1 VTCIV
6 GVVENNKVYIGGDSA
21 GVAGYSLTIRKDKKV
36 FRNGEFLIG
45 GTSSFR
51 MIQLLHYAF
60 EPPPYDENID
70 LEKYMATAFV
80 DAIRECFKR
89 GGYAQVESQQ
99 ESGGHFLIGFRG
111 RLFHV
116 EADYQVGEALSSYDA
131 VGCGADVALG
141 CLYATPDMQSLK
153 RIELALR
160 AAEAH
165 SAGVRAPFFIESL

>member
-1 VTCIV
+1 MTCIV

-21 GVAGYSLTIRKDKKV
+21 GIAGYNLTVRKDKKV
-36 FRNGEFLIG
+36 FRNGDFIVG

-51 MIQLLHYAF
+51 MIQLLRYAF
-60 EPPPYDENID
+60 EPPHYDENTD
-70 LEKYMATAFV
+70 LEKYMATTFV
-80 DAIRECFKR
+80 DSVRERFKR

-111 RLFHV
+111 WLFRV

-131 VGCGADVALG
+131 VGCGADIALG
-141 CLYATPDMQSLK
+141 CLYATPDMQSHK

-165 SAGVRAPFFIESL
+165 NAGVRAPFSIEHL